1 MINWLEQLRVSK
13 KLIIVEGEK
22 DKLALHKL
30 GVDNVLA
37 LSRKPLYKFVEEV
50 SLTQKE
56 VIILTDFDSEGRKI
70 YHRFKHNL
78 QKHGV
83 KVDNKFREALF
94 KETHISQ
101 IEGIFKYFS
110 KHASRAA

>member
-1 MINWLEQLRVSK
+1 MINWLAQLKISK

-22 DKLALHKL
+22 DKIALHKL

-37 LSRKPLYKFVEEV
+37 ISRKPLYKFIEEV
-50 SLTQKE
+50 SLTQRE
-56 VIILTDFDSEGRKI
+56 VIILTDLDSEGRKL
-70 YHRFKHNL
+70 YHRIKHSL

-94 KETHISQ
+94 RETHLSQ

-110 KHASRAA
+110 KYASQAA